1 MIKKN
6 KEILGIIAAIFIAV
20 IVLSIVL
27 IVKNNEK
34 TENTSVSDDACD
46 VQVGLIMGPPSMGL
60 GYFMNE
66 AEAGNTYNNYSFTV
80 EGIDY
85 SALAA
90 KLNQG
95 TYDIITCP
103 SNVSAILYNNK
114 DLNDS
119 AEVISINNL
128 GLLHILTT
136 DTSINSMEDL
146 KGRTVYSIGEGGP
159 PEYTFEYLLD
169 KYGLTGQVN
178 FSFRSTPFE
187 VLNLLQDEPG
197 AIALLPQPF
206 VEVAK
211 LLVND
216 LRTPIDVTKAWD
228 ELNVS
233 NGAQSVTTVTVVRKK
248 FLEEHRQAVEEYLE
262 YAKKSTDYTLEN
274 VSQAA
279 EWTEKYETFL
289 NPDIALDAIPQCSI
303 CTITGNEMKTILSG
317 FLQIMYELNPD
328 AVGGKMPDDEF
339 YYIPE
344 AEQKLSADSTQH
356 GKEAGTNNS
365 QTTGESQQ
373 AGEGI
378 TGEQAD
384 GTLIADNTG
393 NAENANGSDGSGDS
407 DGLSNTGSTDNS
419 GSLSSAGGSDTSGVS
434 GNEGNSG
441 SAGSSDNS
449 GIAGGNG
456 GSDSGN
462 AYSNGSGNGY
472 AGEHGNT
479 SNGQTDNS
487 QQAGQGADTGSGA
500 SKSSIEAGTY
510 TVTAN
515 IWFRKED
522 SGLPLNPHIT
532 SSIFPPKDPVSDN
545 AQLTVDSDG
554 NCSVRVPVVIQSK
567 VMTIQQLEGFSNTTL
582 MGVERDGSGNITA
595 VTLGLGKLGLVNDT
609 VTDTCVATLQMGD
622 LAMSISGFSRDQIW
636 PAQFQMN

>member
-216 LRTPIDVTKAWD
+216 LRTTIDVTKAWD

-344 AEQKLSADSTQH
+344 AEQKLSADSTQQ

-419 GSLSSAGGSDTSGVS
+419 G
-434 GNEGNSG
+434 
-441 SAGSSDNS
+441 
-449 GIAGGNG
+449 IAGGNG

-472 AGEHGNT
+472 AGECGNT

-622 LAMSISGFSRDQIW
+622 LAMSISGFSKDQIW

>member
-85 SALAA
+85 SALVA

-344 AEQKLSADSTQH
+344 AEQKLSADSTQQ

-419 GSLSSAGGSDTSGVS
+419 G
-434 GNEGNSG
+434 
-441 SAGSSDNS
+441 
-449 GIAGGNG
+449 IAGGNG

-472 AGEHGNT
+472 AGECGNT

-622 LAMSISGFSRDQIW
+622 LAMSISGFSKDQIW

>member
-66 AEAGNTYNNYSFTV
+66 AEAGNTYNNYLFTV

-344 AEQKLSADSTQH
+344 AEQKLSADSTQQ
-356 GKEAGTNNS
+356 GKESGTNNS

-419 GSLSSAGGSDTSGVS
+419 G
-434 GNEGNSG
+434 
-441 SAGSSDNS
+441 
-449 GIAGGNG
+449 IAGGNG

-500 SKSSIEAGTY
+500 SKISIEAGTY

-622 LAMSISGFSRDQIW
+622 LAMSISGFSKDQIW

>member
-344 AEQKLSADSTQH
+344 AEQKLSANSTQQ

-419 GSLSSAGGSDTSGVS
+419 G
-434 GNEGNSG
+434 
-441 SAGSSDNS
+441 
-449 GIAGGNG
+449 IAGGNG

-472 AGEHGNT
+472 AGECGNT

-622 LAMSISGFSRDQIW
+622 LAMSISGFSKDQIW

>member
-1 MIKKN
+1 M
-6 KEILGIIAAIFIAV
+6 
-20 IVLSIVL
+20 
-27 IVKNNEK
+27 
-34 TENTSVSDDACD
+34 
-46 VQVGLIMGPPSMGL
+46 
-60 GYFMNE
+60 
-66 AEAGNTYNNYSFTV
+66 
-80 EGIDY
+80 
-85 SALAA
+85 
-90 KLNQG
+90 
-95 TYDIITCP
+95 
-103 SNVSAILYNNK
+103 
-114 DLNDS
+114 
-119 AEVISINNL
+119 
-128 GLLHILTT
+128 
-136 DTSINSMEDL
+136 
-146 KGRTVYSIGEGGP
+146 YSIGEGGP

-344 AEQKLSADSTQH
+344 AEQKLSADSTQQ

-393 NAENANGSDGSGDS
+393 NAENANGSDGSG
-407 DGLSNTGSTDNS
+407 NS
-419 GSLSSAGGSDTSGVS
+419 GSLSNA
-434 GNEGNSG
+434 GNSG

-472 AGEHGNT
+472 AGERGNT

-622 LAMSISGFSRDQIW
+622 LAMSISGFSKDQIW

>member
-46 VQVGLIMGPPSMGL
+46 VHVGLIMGPPSMGL

-344 AEQKLSADSTQH
+344 AEQKLSADSTQQ

-419 GSLSSAGGSDTSGVS
+419 G
-434 GNEGNSG
+434 
-441 SAGSSDNS
+441 
-449 GIAGGNG
+449 IAGGNG

-472 AGEHGNT
+472 AGERDNT

-622 LAMSISGFSRDQIW
+622 LAMSISGFSKDQIW

>member
-303 CTITGNEMKTILSG
+303 CAITGNEMKTILSG

-344 AEQKLSADSTQH
+344 AEQKLSADSTQQ

-419 GSLSSAGGSDTSGVS
+419 G
-434 GNEGNSG
+434 
-441 SAGSSDNS
+441 
-449 GIAGGNG
+449 IAGGNG

-472 AGEHGNT
+472 AGECGNT

-622 LAMSISGFSRDQIW
+622 LAMSISGFSKDQIW

>member
-344 AEQKLSADSTQH
+344 AEQKLSADSTQQ

-393 NAENANGSDGSGDS
+393 NAENANGLDGSGDS
-407 DGLSNTGSTDNS
+407 DGLSNTGST
-419 GSLSSAGGSDTSGVS
+419 
-434 GNEGNSG
+434 
-441 SAGSSDNS
+441 DNS

-472 AGEHGNT
+472 AGECGNT

-622 LAMSISGFSRDQIW
+622 LAMSISGFSKDQIW

>member
-279 EWTEKYETFL
+279 E
-289 NPDIALDAIPQCSI
+289 
-303 CTITGNEMKTILSG
+303 
-317 FLQIMYELNPD
+317 
-328 AVGGKMPDDEF
+328 
-339 YYIPE
+339 
-344 AEQKLSADSTQH
+344 
-356 GKEAGTNNS
+356 
-365 QTTGESQQ
+365 
-373 AGEGI
+373 
-378 TGEQAD
+378 
-384 GTLIADNTG
+384 
-393 NAENANGSDGSGDS
+393 
-407 DGLSNTGSTDNS
+407 
-419 GSLSSAGGSDTSGVS
+419 
-434 GNEGNSG
+434 
-441 SAGSSDNS
+441 
-449 GIAGGNG
+449 
-456 GSDSGN
+456 
-462 AYSNGSGNGY
+462 
-472 AGEHGNT
+472 
-479 SNGQTDNS
+479 
-487 QQAGQGADTGSGA
+487 
-500 SKSSIEAGTY
+500 
-510 TVTAN
+510 
-515 IWFRKED
+515 
-522 SGLPLNPHIT
+522 
-532 SSIFPPKDPVSDN
+532 
-545 AQLTVDSDG
+545 
-554 NCSVRVPVVIQSK
+554 
-567 VMTIQQLEGFSNTTL
+567 
-582 MGVERDGSGNITA
+582 
-595 VTLGLGKLGLVNDT
+595 
-609 VTDTCVATLQMGD
+609 
-622 LAMSISGFSRDQIW
+622 
-636 PAQFQMN
+636 

>member
-344 AEQKLSADSTQH
+344 AEQKLSADSTQQ

-419 GSLSSAGGSDTSGVS
+419 G
-434 GNEGNSG
+434 
-441 SAGSSDNS
+441 
-449 GIAGGNG
+449 IAGGNG

-472 AGEHGNT
+472 AGECGNT

-622 LAMSISGFSRDQIW
+622 LAMSISGFSKDQIW
-636 PAQFQMN
+636 TAQFQMN

>member
-187 VLNLLQDEPG
+187 VLNLLQDEPC

-344 AEQKLSADSTQH
+344 AEQKLSADSTQQ

-419 GSLSSAGGSDTSGVS
+419 G
-434 GNEGNSG
+434 
-441 SAGSSDNS
+441 
-449 GIAGGNG
+449 IAGGNG

-472 AGEHGNT
+472 AGECGNT

-622 LAMSISGFSRDQIW
+622 LAMSISGFSKDQIW

>member
-27 IVKNNEK
+27 IVKNNKK
-34 TENTSVSDDACD
+34 TEDTYASNDACD

-119 AEVISINNL
+119 VEVISINNL

-169 KYGLTGQVN
+169 KYGLT
-178 FSFRSTPFE
+178 E
-187 VLNLLQDEPG
+187 
-197 AIALLPQPF
+197 PF

-211 LLVND
+211 LLVSD
-216 LRTPIDVTKAWD
+216 LRTPVDVTKAWD

-274 VSQAA
+274 VNQAA

-289 NPDIALDAIPQCSI
+289 NPDIAVDAIPQCSI

-328 AVGGKMPDDEF
+328 SVGGKMPDDEF

-344 AEQKLSADSTQH
+344 AEQKLSVNSTQQ
-356 GKEAGTNNS
+356 GSKEAGTNNS
-365 QTTGESQQ
+365 LTTGDGQQ

-378 TGEQAD
+378 AGEIDGSTLSTGS
-384 GTLIADNTG
+384 TDNTR
-393 NAENANGSDGSGDS
+393 NAENANGSDGSGNS
-407 DGLSNTGSTDNS
+407 GVLSNAGGTDNS
-419 GSLSSAGGSDTSGVS
+419 GDS
-434 GNEGNSG
+434 GN
-441 SAGSSDNS
+441 AGSSGNAESTDNS
-449 GIAGGNG
+449 GIAGGSSGNG
-456 GSDSGN
+456 GSDS
-462 AYSNGSGNGY
+462 
-472 AGEHGNT
+472 GNT

-532 SSIFPPKDPVSDN
+532 SPIFPPKDPVSDN

-582 MGVERDGSGNITA
+582 IGVERDGSGNITA
-595 VTLGLGKLGLVNDT
+595 VTLGLGKLESVNDT

-622 LAMSISGFSRDQIW
+622 LAMSISGFSKDQIW